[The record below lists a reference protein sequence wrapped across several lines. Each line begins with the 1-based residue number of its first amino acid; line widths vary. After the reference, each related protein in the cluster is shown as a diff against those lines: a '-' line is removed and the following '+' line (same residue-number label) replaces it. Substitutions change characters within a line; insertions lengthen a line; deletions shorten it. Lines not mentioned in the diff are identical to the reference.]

1 MTENVQLRKIGS
13 LGRWFVVVS
22 ILISL
27 GLIVLAGWFLA
38 LGPVAFYDTN
48 FEVFGLREPLTD
60 ARKDALLAAHTAHQR
75 FLFTVMLLAN
85 LCLLGACGYLFF
97 RARR

>member
-1 MTENVQLRKIGS
+1 MQPRQDKSHFFRIFSYFFGNTLY
-13 LGRWFVVVS
+13 
-22 ILISL
+22 
-27 GLIVLAGWFLA
+27 GWFLA